1 MQLYADGEPWK
12 SCIEGCRL
20 CRDTI
25 LNHLQM
31 LTNVSFWLREQ
42 EEPLAE
48 EVCGWLQKL
57 KFENKIHRDGIY

>member
-12 SCIEGCRL
+12 SCIAGCRL

-48 EVCGWLQKL
+48 EVCGWL
-57 KFENKIHRDGIY
+57 